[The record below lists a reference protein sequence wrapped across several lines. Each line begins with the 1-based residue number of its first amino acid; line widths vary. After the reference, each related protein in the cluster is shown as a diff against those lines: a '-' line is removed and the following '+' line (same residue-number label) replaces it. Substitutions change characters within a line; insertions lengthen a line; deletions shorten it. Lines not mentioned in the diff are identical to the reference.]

1 MVRRKVDRRAR
12 EIRLVS
18 NSKREF
24 FLVHGYTGS
33 PTDFRDLGNF
43 LHKKFNANVRIIRL
57 RGHGE
62 VIENLDSLNYNDF
75 LIQAEEELKK
85 SLDLGKEIVLGGLS
99 VGSLIALDLAAR
111 YPVKGLFCVS
121 TSFRNKF
128 PLNIFSFLEP
138 LILKKHW
145 VKKTP
150 ECEKDLRKNAFFY
163 GLHLRGLRVIQQ
175 GKLSVTPI
183 LKNINSPFL
192 AIHVSNDSLFS
203 IKGVED
209 LLNRVSSKIKKLVV
223 IDNKKE
229 RSHNPFYSSKLNEV
243 SEEISLF
250 IEKNRLFSV
259 K

>member
-1 MVRRKVDRRAR
+1 
-12 EIRLVS
+12 
-18 NSKREF
+18 
-24 FLVHGYTGS
+24 
-33 PTDFRDLGNF
+33 
-43 LHKKFNANVRIIRL
+43 
-57 RGHGE
+57 
-62 VIENLDSLNYNDF
+62 
-75 LIQAEEELKK
+75 
-85 SLDLGKEIVLGGLS
+85 
-99 VGSLIALDLAAR
+99 
-111 YPVKGLFCVS
+111 
-121 TSFRNKF
+121 
-128 PLNIFSFLEP
+128 
-138 LILKKHW
+138 
-145 VKKTP
+145 
-150 ECEKDLRKNAFFY
+150 
-163 GLHLRGLRVIQQ
+163 
-175 GKLSVTPI
+175 